1 MPNTQSRWF
10 EITRLS
16 SQAEPRGTGRTRL
29 GWRLPWQSNR
39 GRFTPFQAKRCGFLG
54 EVKCVNIAGAF
65 EKKTETHCWSPQGF
79 LLIELSNLL
88 SLLSAGEQ
96 ERGAAARNP
105 PCVLGQTGWDL
116 LFLAG
121 CVGAAGPPRAS
132 LTCGDTTRLDTG
144 PHKRWDTSTSAPPCS
159 LCRDGVRLF
168 MQERG
173 CKISGSCPDTALS
186 VSQGGTAGNCSVQA
200 STHGFVRC
208 DARERDKTLTKPH
221 PFSQGLS
228 SQGVTMQ

>member
-96 ERGAAARNP
+96 ERGAAAKNS

-121 CVGAAGPPRAS
+121 GVWGLQDPQGITHLWRHHQAGHWSPRAV
-132 LTCGDTTRLDTG
+132 G
-144 PHKRWDTSTSAPPCS
+144 HKHFC
-159 LCRDGVRLF
+159 
-168 MQERG
+168 
-173 CKISGSCPDTALS
+173 TAMFI
-186 VSQGGTAGNCSVQA
+186 VQGWCEA
-200 STHGFVRC
+200 FY
-208 DARERDKTLTKPH
+208 ARE
-221 PFSQGLS
+221 GL
-228 SQGVTMQ
+228 

>member
-39 GRFTPFQAKRCGFLG
+39 GRFTPFQAKHCGFLG

-88 SLLSAGEQ
+88 SLLSAEEQ
-96 ERGAAARNP
+96 EHGAAARNP
-105 PCVLGQTGWDL
+105 PCVLGQTGWGL

-121 CVGAAGPPRAS
+121 GVWGLQDPPGHHS
-132 LTCGDTTRLDTG
+132 PVETPPGWTLV
-144 PHKRWDTSTSAPPCS
+144 PTS
-159 LCRDGVRLF
+159 
-168 MQERG
+168 
-173 CKISGSCPDTALS
+173 
-186 VSQGGTAGNCSVQA
+186 GGTQALLHRHVHCAGMV
-200 STHGFVRC
+200 
-208 DARERDKTLTKPH
+208 
-221 PFSQGLS
+221 
-228 SQGVTMQ
+228 

>member
-1 MPNTQSRWF
+1 M
-10 EITRLS
+10 
-16 SQAEPRGTGRTRL
+16 
-29 GWRLPWQSNR
+29 
-39 GRFTPFQAKRCGFLG
+39 AKQPGPVHTVPGKALRFLG
-54 EVKCVNIAGAF
+54 RGEMCKHRWCVR
-65 EKKTETHCWSPQGF
+65 EEDRDP
-79 LLIELSNLL
+79 LLVTPGV
-88 SLLSAGEQ
+88 SADRAQ
-96 ERGAAARNP
+96 QPAVLAVCRGARTWCCCQKPSLCAGTNG
-105 PCVLGQTGWDL
+105 LGSALSGWVCG
-116 LFLAG
+116 G
-121 CVGAAGPPRAS
+121 CRTPRAS